1 MYRYRYSVPDDFRRG
16 DGCSSSVMIKDQG
29 KTVPTMSKKGRS
41 RQQQSAIARDLPVDV
56 DEPQQQILST
66 VRVLLLGVMLVA
78 TGALGFYN
86 LPGMIKIDADG
97 SRLVN
102 SIYCSVMTLTT

>member
-1 MYRYRYSVPDDFRRG
+1 MRPNGATQSRVQVDFPGRFSVVLIRNNE
-16 DGCSSSVMIKDQG
+16 G
-29 KTVPTMSKKGRS
+29 KTVTTMSKNDRS
-41 RQQQSAIARDLPVDV
+41 QPLDDV
-56 DEPQQQILST
+56 DDEPQQILST
-66 VRVLLLGVMLVA
+66 VRVLLLGVMLVG